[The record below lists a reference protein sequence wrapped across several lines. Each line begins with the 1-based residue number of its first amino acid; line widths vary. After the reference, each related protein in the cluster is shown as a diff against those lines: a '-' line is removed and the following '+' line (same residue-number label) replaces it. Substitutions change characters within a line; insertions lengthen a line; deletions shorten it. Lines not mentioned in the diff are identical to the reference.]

1 MKYLMRAVF
10 LTALLFVLAGC
21 GGKKLYIYNWTYYIP
36 DQVIKDFE
44 TRYNVKVVYDVYSS
58 NEEMFAKLKAGGKG
72 YDLVF
77 PSGDFVKIMIH
88 ENMLEPLDK
97 KKISNLK
104 HLDPV
109 ILSKIAYDPGNR
121 FSVPYM
127 VGAAGIAVNT
137 EKVKDYEKSSSIFN
151 RSDLR
156 GKMTLLDDMREVTG
170 LALKSL
176 GYSVNSTHDEELE
189 QAKSVV
195 LRWKENILK
204 FDAEAF
210 AKGFAGGEYWVV
222 HGYAENV
229 FLELDEAQKKNVD
242 FFIPREGTA
251 MYIDNMVMLKSSR
264 HKDLAYLFINYIHE
278 PEVFSKIVSFLRLPS
293 LNTEARKFVTQ
304 PPIYKIEDLAP
315 CEIKEDLG
323 EGLVKFNRVWGQVR
337 M

>member
-1 MKYLMRAVF
+1 MKHIIRTAILM
-10 LTALLFVLAGC
+10 ALLLLLGGC
-21 GGKKLYIYNWTYYIP
+21 GTEKLYIYNWTYYIP

-44 TRYNVKVVYDVYSS
+44 TRYKVKVVYDVYSS
-58 NEEMFAKLKAGGKG
+58 NEEMFAKLRAGGKG

-88 ENMLEPLDK
+88 EKMLEPLDK
-97 KKISNLK
+97 KKIPNTK
-104 HLDPV
+104 YLDSA
-109 ILSKIAYDPGNR
+109 ILSKINYDAGGR

-127 VGAAGIAVNT
+127 VGAAGIAVNK
-137 EKVKDYEKSSSIFN
+137 EKVKDFDKSSSIFN

-189 QAKSVV
+189 QAKSVI

-210 AKGFAGGEYWVV
+210 AKGFASGEYWVV
-222 HGYAENV
+222 QGYAENI
-229 FLELDEAQKKNVD
+229 FLELDDAQKQRVE
-242 FFIPREGTA
+242 FFIPKEGSP
-251 MYIDNMVMLKSSR
+251 MYIDNMVMLKTAR
-264 HKDLAYLFINYIHE
+264 HKELAYQFINYIHE

-293 LNTEARKFVTQ
+293 LNTDARKFVTKS
-304 PPIYKIEDLAP
+304 PIYQIEDLVP
-315 CEIKEDLG
+315 CELKEDLG
-323 EGLVKFNRVWGQVR
+323 ADLVKFNKIWGQVR